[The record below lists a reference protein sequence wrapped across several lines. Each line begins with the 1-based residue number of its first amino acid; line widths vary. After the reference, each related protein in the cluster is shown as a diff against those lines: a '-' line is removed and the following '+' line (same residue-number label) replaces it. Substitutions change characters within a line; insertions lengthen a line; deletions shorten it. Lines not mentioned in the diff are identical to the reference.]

1 MIKLSI
7 LPLIL
12 VPLLLSL
19 SGLAR
24 QKPTSP
30 SASASP
36 HETLFVNPSCEQ
48 EQKANPVRSP
58 VSLSEQGTW
67 RAYVEVD
74 LQDNRRCLSTTR
86 LWVARAGSPSRLVY
100 MMPPRR
106 TAQRNGIEIL
116 GWARNSRML
125 LVLTEQWQ
133 VGSDAPDTEQVLA
146 IDAGTGMVYE
156 PNLAEMLQ
164 AREDKQCSF
173 RVTNAG
179 FSSDGNVNI
188 LVRAKF
194 STWFE
199 ADETLQDVPPA
210 KRCGNFEETWS
221 FNFATGEI
229 KTVANSEPLSIF
241 KKFLPNSRRK

>member
-1 MIKLSI
+1 MIKLL
-7 LPLIL
+7 LPFIL
-12 VPLLLSL
+12 VPLLLPL

-24 QKPTSP
+24 QKPARS
-30 SASASP
+30 SASVSP
-36 HETLFVNPSCEQ
+36 KKTLFFNLGCEKKQ
-48 EQKANPVRSP
+48 ETNPVYSP
-58 VSLSEQGTW
+58 VSLSEKGMW

-74 LQDNRRCLSTTR
+74 LQDSRGCLSTTR
-86 LWVARAGSPSRLVY
+86 LWVARRGSPYRLVY

-106 TAQRNGIEIL
+106 TAQRNGMEIL

-125 LVLTEQWQ
+125 LVLAEQWQ
-133 VGSDAPDTEQVLA
+133 VGSDAPDTQQVLA

-156 PNLAEMLQ
+156 PNLSELLQ
-164 AREDKQCSF
+164 GHEGQQCSF

-194 STWFE
+194 STWFDV
-199 ADETLQDVPPA
+199 DETLQDVPPA
-210 KRCGNFEETWS
+210 KRCGNFEETYS

-229 KTVANSEPLSIF
+229 KTVANIEPLVIF